1 MRCVRNFCIWFG
13 PTIAFLLL
21 AEGAAQVF
29 YRGQAVVVQTD
40 PVLNHTWL
48 PNATLYTSN
57 YESRGVPPYT
67 RRINGQ
73 GWLSSYDFA
82 HEKSPGVYRVAYV
95 GDSFVEGTCPED
107 DAVPTIVGKQL
118 TPRGF
123 SSVEV
128 INTGTGSYAPT
139 LYYLLLKTKLLA
151 FQPDLVV
158 INVDMTDVFD
168 DSIYRHTLQRSATG
182 ELIGCAPGHPAL
194 ATHRRTEK
202 GLEKLSLLHGI
213 ILRLSGASRAVRFVL
228 DVIADIKKRRVGPH
242 DEAIPPLFAWCS
254 ESWSPSTQGDVE
266 WSMSML
272 REAIRVT
279 KRQGAQVVVTAVPH
293 KQQLESVWSL
303 RPMNEL
309 ADVCEEEGVPFLNPV
324 EAFRERLAE
333 RAPAEIYIPGDMHF
347 NPSGYRMWAE
357 IQLDFLKKII
367 AVKPDAAPA
376 PLHVPPLHGLS

>member
-1 MRCVRNFCIWFG
+1 MKKRATSYLLSFCIWFG
-13 PTIAFLLL
+13 PTIAFLLV
-21 AEGAAQVF
+21 AEGAVRVF

-40 PVLNHTWL
+40 PVLNHTWV
-48 PNATLYTSN
+48 PNATLYTPN

-73 GWLSSYDFA
+73 GWLASYDFA
-82 HEKSPGVYRVAYV
+82 QEKRPGVYRVAYV
-95 GDSFVEGTCPED
+95 GDSFVEGTCPEE
-107 DAVPTIVGKQL
+107 DAVPTIVGKHL
-118 TPRGF
+118 NPRGF
-123 SSVEV
+123 SAVEV
-128 INTGTGSYAPT
+128 INTGTSSYAPT

-168 DSIYRHTLQRSATG
+168 DSIYRATLQRSASG
-182 ELIGCAPGHPAL
+182 ELLGCAPGHPAL

-228 DVIADIKKRRVGPH
+228 DVIADIKKRRVGPQ
-242 DEAIPPLFAWCS
+242 DGAAPPLFAWCS
-254 ESWSPSTQGDVE
+254 ESWSPSTQADVE

-279 KRQGAQVVVTAVPH
+279 KEQGAQVVVTAVPH
-293 KQQLESVWSL
+293 RQQLEGFWSL
-303 RPMNEL
+303 RPMKEL
-309 ADVCEEEGVPFLNPV
+309 AVVCEGEGVPFLNPV
-324 EAFRERLAE
+324 EAFREQLAG

-357 IQLDFLKKII
+357 IQLDFLRKII
-367 AVKPDAAPA
+367 AGKPAA
-376 PLHVPPLHGLS
+376 V